1 MNHNCKAI
9 STVNLFFA
17 APAMFILLFFMAQ
30 QLQIDFPSFFSP
42 PLFFPLACALNS
54 VSCGL
59 FKSVSCPGDLNIL
72 FQGLPDTTAKVTPKE
87 ELPNGML
94 QEKEDASVGLSS
106 RDLKCPLFETS
117 GDIPSNALL
126 EPVD

>member
-1 MNHNCKAI
+1 M
-9 STVNLFFA
+9 V
-17 APAMFILLFFMAQ
+17 ILNQ
-30 QLQIDFPSFFSP
+30 W
-42 PLFFPLACALNS
+42 
-54 VSCGL
+54 
-59 FKSVSCPGDLNIL
+59 VSCPGNLNIL

-94 QEKEDASVGLSS
+94 QEKEDTSVGLSS